1 MSPVLQGS
9 PSVLTDVSSSSVLTD
24 RNTDASTSSFLTDR
38 AIEESGSDQHG
49 RSGAHRS
56 DFEDYPPTR
65 RASAESFWAEKLREL
80 LEDPWRAWYLL
91 AVSIL
96 AVVTQICLRIAQEGK
111 PPATARGQIEHLIQ
125 KHGLSPP
132 SPLPLTP
139 MPLIAATDGSSRTFQ
154 QAFATLT
161 GFLHRTPPE
170 QAAGPSPLPLT
181 PVPITAAADGSSR
194 TFQQAVAT
202 LTGFLHRTPPDQ
214 AAGLGGTAIASSS
227 AVASGCGQY
236 DEACHAQMLD
246 FAEAA
251 SYHQDT
257 SLFYTVLKDWVLYTI
272 FMLSLYAFSYAGLR
286 RYQRRR
292 WTSVSNTS
300 PKDLPRPSAYL
311 HAKHASRRW
320 SEEAALLEDDGL
332 PFALCALAVS
342 VALGSVLLV
351 PMTVLDGLLR
361 QYLSHEDLYGGLAA
375 TDLGFIW
382 QVSTL
387 CVGAL
392 RRASLQISN
401 RLIPG
406 PWPER
411 CGVACGAACRDA
423 WRRKAC
429 ED

>member
-125 KHGLSPP
+125 KHGLPPP

-139 MPLIAATDGSSRTFQ
+139 MPLIAATDGSS
-154 QAFATLT
+154 L
-161 GFLHRTPPE
+161 
-170 QAAGPSPLPLT
+170 
-181 PVPITAAADGSSR
+181 

-311 HAKHASRRW
+311 LENYLLQNW
-320 SEEAALLEDDGL
+320 LEEAALLEDDGL

-401 RLIPG
+401 RLMPG